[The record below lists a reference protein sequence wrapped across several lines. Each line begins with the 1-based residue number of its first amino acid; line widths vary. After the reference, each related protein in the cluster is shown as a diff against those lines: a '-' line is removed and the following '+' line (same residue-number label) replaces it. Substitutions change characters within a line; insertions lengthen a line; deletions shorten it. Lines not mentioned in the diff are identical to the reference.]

1 MKGIVTNYGRPRT
14 FPTRAGNIF
23 LDRLLPLEVC
33 DKGVLDD
40 LKQFEQSA
48 LLTFEI
54 LETSRPEAPAPL
66 PQGVNYSGCRINEL
80 RAIAAGKGIKGT
92 FTMKKVGLIKIL
104 EDKHGTIL

>member
-14 FPTRAGNIF
+14 FPTRNGNIF
-23 LDRLLPLEVC
+23 IDRLLPLEVC
-33 DKGVLDD
+33 DEGVLDD

-48 LLTFEI
+48 FLTFEI
-54 LETSRPEAPAPL
+54 LEPSRLEAPTPL
-66 PQGVNYSGCRINEL
+66 PKGVDYSGCRINEL

-92 FTMKKVGLIKIL
+92 FTMKKVDLIKIL